1 MKKKILFVA
10 SEFASGMIPFAA
22 TAINAL
28 AKDDRF
34 EVHCL
39 CVNSGIYSYRNII
52 LQEANGQCPDRH
64 PCFLG
69 IPKE

>member
-10 SEFASGMIPFAA
+10 SEICLGNDSFAA

-52 LQEANGQCPDRH
+52 LQEANPVSWNTQRV
-64 PCFLG
+64 
-69 IPKE
+69 K